1 MKIKFFLPA
10 IFLNFIIFMNC
21 FGFNMN
27 EFLENYLKNEFGFDE
42 VYIDSLKINGKSD
55 NEPPDNVQVEKIYG
69 KFLKFAVIKNG
80 KVYEGKAEI
89 RALKKVLVS
98 KNSLERGKEISED
111 DILEKLIEYSKV
123 PKGAVTEKS
132 SIIGK
137 TLKTSIQANTV
148 FTDARLV
155 SVKRGENVVIK
166 IDKPNFSIKME
177 GKALEDGNTG
187 KLIRVL
193 NISSNKIIKGVVQDD
208 KTVIVN
214 F

>member
-1 MKIKFFLPA
+1 MRTKFFLLA
-10 IFLNFIIFMNC
+10 FFLNFIIFMNC
-21 FGFNMN
+21 FGFDMN

-42 VYIDSLKINGKSD
+42 VYIDSLKIDGNSD

-111 DILEKLIEYSKV
+111 DILERSIEYSKV

>member
-1 MKIKFFLPA
+1 M
-10 IFLNFIIFMNC
+10 
-21 FGFNMN
+21 
-27 EFLENYLKNEFGFDE
+27 
-42 VYIDSLKINGKSD
+42 
-55 NEPPDNVQVEKIYG
+55 
-69 KFLKFAVIKNG
+69 
-80 KVYEGKAEI
+80 
-89 RALKKVLVS
+89 
-98 KNSLERGKEISED
+98 
-111 DILEKLIEYSKV
+111 
-123 PKGAVTEKS
+123 
-132 SIIGK
+132 
-137 TLKTSIQANTV
+137 